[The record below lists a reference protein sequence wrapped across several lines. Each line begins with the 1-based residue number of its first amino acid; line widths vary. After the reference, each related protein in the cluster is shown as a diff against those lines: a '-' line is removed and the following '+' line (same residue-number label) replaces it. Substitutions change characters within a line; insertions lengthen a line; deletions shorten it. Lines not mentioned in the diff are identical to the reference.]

1 MNKNTI
7 WLDSAWWGFDCWAVK
22 PTERHKRRWWFL
34 RAESSLSNDML
45 YCLKCK
51 LCQSSAERV
60 HTSAYYT
67 PLWALFEGDDRMWH
81 SWGCVC
87 MCVCLP
93 ACLCT
98 FVRLCVCLWVCV
110 HVRVCVSVRLCVLL
124 MVCVRVRVVVYF
136 CVCACIC
143 VCGYVCLCVCLWVC
157 VFVQYALHACWC
169 AHRYVSNQCQR
180 FLYKQ
185 LSISREV
192 LLQFKLCFSV
202 VWPAEG

>member
-87 MCVCLP
+87 VCVCVYLRVCVRLSASVCVCGCVCMCVYVCLS
-93 ACLCT
+93 ACVC
-98 FVRLCVCLWVCV
+98 FWWCVCACACGCVFLCVCVYMCVWVCMF
-110 HVRVCVSVRLCVLL
+110 VCVSVGV
-124 MVCVRVRVVVYF
+124 
-136 CVCACIC
+136 CVCA
-143 VCGYVCLCVCLWVC
+143 VCTARMLMCTPLRLKSMST
-157 VFVQYALHACWC
+157 
-169 AHRYVSNQCQR
+169 VS
-180 FLYKQ
+180 
-185 LSISREV
+185 
-192 LLQFKLCFSV
+192 LQAIKH
-202 VWPAEG
+202 